1 MHDIEAGHTCPKCGS
16 RSICTIEDG
25 TCENGGTCDNCIK
38 EEDAALLE
46 QFMDAYENPYGFYD
60 EDEEEAYLE
69 SLRAWVP
76 REPTIFPRG
85 AY

>member
-25 TCENGGTCDNCIK
+25 YCENGGKCDDCIK
-38 EEDAALLE
+38 LE
-46 QFMDAYENPYGFYD
+46 QFVDALSNPEFYD
-60 EDEEEAYLE
+60 GEEYEQYLE
-69 SLRAWVP
+69 GLEAWVP